1 MMEITFLSHKFW
13 EMIAFFIF
21 FTLVGKK
28 IYGFIMAMISENIN
42 NIEQKI
48 KEVENLAFDSVR
60 ILEEVNNVAANL
72 ENKKEVIINDANKIA
87 SNYVEKF
94 NEKLY
99 MQFKIAESAFD
110 NYLQMEKN
118 RQIEELKI
126 DIVDKS
132 IEIVKYLMINNL
144 KQEDHLDLIEKS
156 LYNFDNDIKIKS
168 MDKK

>member
-21 FTLVGKK
+21 FILVGKK

>member
-21 FTLVGKK
+21 FALVGKK

-60 ILEEVNNVAANL
+60 ILEEVNNVEANL

>member
-21 FTLVGKK
+21 FALVGKK

-60 ILEEVNNVAANL
+60 ILEEVNNVEANL

-110 NYLQMEKN
+110 NYFQM
-118 RQIEELKI
+118 IFL
-126 DIVDKS
+126 
-132 IEIVKYLMINNL
+132 L
-144 KQEDHLDLIEKS
+144 
-156 LYNFDNDIKIKS
+156 
-168 MDKK
+168 